1 MPGRARRSSPPGR
14 GRPYSRPSSR
24 AAPPELRELRIDPR
38 RSLGQNFLTDEDV
51 LARIAA
57 LTGGPTRRVLEV
69 GAGYGAL
76 TAHLLKGGAR
86 VLAVEIDEAL
96 CAYVRQRFQ
105 GQPLRVAYTDVLAL
119 SPAELL
125 ALGDM
130 EPPYVMVG
138 NLPYYIT
145 APVLRHF
152 LEADTPPERMIVMV
166 QKEVGE
172 RMAARPPRMSLLGV
186 AVRAYA
192 EARLAFVVQPHAFF
206 PSPKV
211 DSAVV
216 VMELRRHPALPP
228 DEETFF
234 LVVRAGFSQP
244 RKQLHNA
251 LNSRLWMPPG
261 AAAGL
266 LEEAGIDSMRRA
278 GSLSIEEWA
287 RLTDAYERA
296 RPAWGSGDA

>member
-1 MPGRARRSSPPGR
+1 MPGRARRSPPLRR
-14 GRPYSRPSSR
+14 GRPPSRV
-24 AAPPELRELRIDPR
+24 APPELRELRIDPR
-38 RSLGQNFLTDEDV
+38 RSLGQNFLTDEDI

-57 LTGGPTRRVLEV
+57 LAVHPALPVLEV

-76 TAHLLKGGAR
+76 TAHLLAGGAR

-105 GQPLRVAYTDVLAL
+105 IKGQPVRVACTDVLAL
-119 SPAELL
+119 SPGELL

-130 EPPYVMVG
+130 KPPYVMVG

-186 AVRAYA
+186 AVLAYA

-216 VMELRRHPALPP
+216 VLELRRHPALPP
-228 DEETFF
+228 DEEMFF
-234 LVVRAGFSQP
+234 RVVRAGFSQP

-261 AAAGL
+261 AAAAL
-266 LEEAGIDSMRRA
+266 LENAGIDSIRRA

-296 RPAWGSGDA
+296 RPAWGSEDA